1 MWAGYGDHMAAQTF
15 QKRPMS
21 SEDWF
26 IVALFFAVAV
36 PVLIFG
42 VIPDLWGI
50 VTSTW
55 DTLIHGIQR
64 SLTPEPAAVDPWA
77 PLPQAG

>member
-1 MWAGYGDHMAAQTF
+1 
-15 QKRPMS
+15 MS
-21 SEDWF
+21 SEDWGM
-26 IVALFFAVAV
+26 VALFLAVAV
-36 PVLIFG
+36 PVLAFG

-55 DTLIHGIQR
+55 DSLVQGIQR
-64 SLTPEPAAVDPWA
+64 SLTPEPATVDPWA

>member
-1 MWAGYGDHMAAQTF
+1 
-15 QKRPMS
+15 MS

-36 PVLIFG
+36 PVLVFG
-42 VIPDLWGI
+42 VIPDLWEMA
-50 VTSTW
+50 VSVW
-55 DTLIHGIQR
+55 DTLVHGIDR
-64 SLTPEPAAVDPWA
+64 SLNPEIPAVDPWA